1 MDKLELADYHFYQLA
16 EQIVDSEPVI
26 TTYAAPEW
34 RELSEDGHAWIAAIV
49 KAVWYR
55 PARSADCQ
63 RLLQA
68 LKEAREALAPFARE
82 ADSHD
87 RPDIADQDRFGGDI
101 CFGDFRLARQALAK
115 IDEAGGAG

>member
-1 MDKLELADYHFYQLA
+1 MDKLKACPFCGGRA
-16 EQIVDSEPVI
+16 M
-26 TTYAAPEW
+26 
-34 RELSEDGHAWIAAIV
+34 IAATLDDM
-49 KAVWYR
+49 YR
-55 PARSADCQ
+55 PMCEKDGCCCLEGYQTRAEAIAAWNDRPREQ